1 MPASIRAVQTAIAL
15 VNVLIFALVF
25 TSLWPFPSGDFN
37 IDLPSANDVVWDYD
51 DGVVTV
57 SAPYSIDN
65 GGFYDVEDLLL
76 TYDVRNYT
84 GAEVHS
90 GEADIGT
97 LPAGQVSADSIDFT
111 FPILEMYESG
121 QTWMVFN
128 DDFLNFRV
136 DVSCYYTMRLVHFYA
151 EYNVSVPWEAL
162 IQEVEFDGASVDDGL
177 LLVDYHIATSDIFDG
192 LTTMNAYLYNGT
204 DLVGHESETISL
216 GGYHDGTFAFPL
228 PLSSVPDRIV
238 FSVQVYEFSVAETV
252 PFDPGWLT

>member
-1 MPASIRAVQTAIAL
+1 MAASIRAVQTAIAL
-15 VNVLIFALVF
+15 VNVVIFALVF

-37 IDLPSANDVVWDYD
+37 VDLPSAGEVVWDYA

-65 GGFYDVEDLLL
+65 GGFYDVEELLL
-76 TYDVRNYT
+76 TYDVRNYS
-84 GAEVHS
+84 GAPVHS
-90 GEADIGT
+90 GEVDIGT

-128 DDFLNFRV
+128 DDFLNFAV
-136 DVSCYYTMRLVHFYA
+136 EVSCYYTMRLVHFYA

-177 LLVDYHIATSDIFDG
+177 LLVDYHVATSSIFSG
-192 LTTMNAYLYNGT
+192 LTRMNVYLYNGT
-204 DLVGHESETISL
+204 DLVGHEYETIAL
-216 GGYHDGTFAFPL
+216 GGYHAGTLAFGL
-228 PLSSVPDRIV
+228 PLSSVPDRMVLSI
-238 FSVQVYEFSVAETV
+238 QVYEFSVVETV
-252 PFDPGWLT
+252 AFDPGWLA